1 MRSNVVPALCLA
13 VGLVVCA
20 APVVAQ
26 NYDPDRVPSAVDAKE
41 REACTPDVMR
51 LCNDAIPD
59 IPEIVACLKRQRLN
73 LSPACAEVF
82 GVTEAEQEPPP
93 PESSPA
99 ANPKAEKKAAKTS
112 AEKKKPTK
120 IGPPLDLT
128 SDAAKAK

>member
-1 MRSNVVPALCLA
+1 MPSYRVPALCLA
-13 VGLVVCA
+13 AGLVVCA
-20 APVVAQ
+20 APVLAQ

-59 IPEIVACLKRQRLN
+59 VPEIVACLKRKRLD

-82 GVTEAEQEPPP
+82 GVTEAERDPPP
-93 PESSPA
+93 PEAPPA
-99 ANPKAEKKAAKTS
+99 TGAAKAKTS